1 MKRTETLPMGV
12 VIERREANNRWVDHE
27 WLPVAV
33 VPSAPALDPSGP
45 WRKLT
50 DGEGW
55 VQYHAGTL
63 EMEIHRTD
71 VEAYLDNL
79 NSPRPAVYVVLR
91 KDEDGDSEHEVKP
104 FAVTVSPYEAQD
116 YTDSGEEI
124 VEGVPMPDAVQEW
137 LRAFVAS
144 HPAPK
149 EFRKRRLRRKDDHE
163 SQEKPRYGR
172 GSGWS
177 EGHEF

>member
-12 VIERREANNRWVDHE
+12 VIERRETKNRWIDHE

-33 VPSAPALDPSGP
+33 VPAAPPLDPDGP

-63 EMEIHRTD
+63 AMELHRTD

-79 NSPRPAVYVVLR
+79 DSQRPSVYVVLR
-91 KDEDGDSEHEVKP
+91 QDEDGDSEHEVKP

-124 VEGVPMPDAVQEW
+124 VEAVPMPDAVLEW
-137 LRAFVAS
+137 LKAFIAA
-144 HPAPK
+144 HPAP
-149 EFRKRRLRRKDDHE
+149 EPFRKRRLRRKDDHE
-163 SQEKPRYGR
+163 SKEKPRYGR